1 MKSKLMVLLS
11 VVLAVL
17 LSSCAPEGESYSNT
31 VYQGRLENGTWE
43 SAPISFSQD
52 GKIYDNEVVQISVD
66 SGNVTFKLKNA
77 DIVSRS
83 TTYGEGNDLLDPYN
97 PDKTLVVRASYVN
110 DELSSIEID
119 GGFFLR
125 GIGSSFV
132 ITKVSST
139 PEKWEENYN
148 PVADL
153 NDFEF
158 IDNET
163 GVTLVKYNGDDP
175 YLIIPSTIE
184 GKAVTKIANGAFSGL
199 SYTSSSVSAPYDIVL
214 PDTLTTIEDNA
225 FSSIGIRKMTIPDSV
240 TTFGNA
246 FTDCLNLEE
255 LVIGSGVNAWPER
268 FNTNLKSLV
277 ISDKNEHLKVKDGLI
292 MSKDGKTLFA
302 YIPECTSKDLVI
314 PQSVENVGET
324 FFSVWS
330 PDYKFDSITIE
341 NNDNI
346 TVPGNS
352 TITMSEATLTI
363 NGSNVTFDVPIYV
376 NRIDIEESTVNASTL
391 DSTSISIVSSTIAPS
406 GTWAEVMV
414 KAYEEVYIDESEIKG
429 TLSVS
434 DKYLS
439 TANSYT
445 IKVLG
450 STLAYFNLNGK
461 TKLTSMDL
469 TGSKVEN
476 IYWTFSSP
484 VDITEI
490 KMPQSVTGYLRINIE
505 NADAV
510 IGNIDLPY
518 YEIYSDT
525 DEDTWI
531 FRINSDAE
539 VNVDYAEEYGEQPFS
554 RI

>member
-31 VYQGRLENGTWE
+31 VYQGRLGNGIWE

-52 GKIYDNEVVQISVD
+52 GKIHDNEVVQISVD

-184 GKAVTKIANGAFSGL
+184 GKAVTEIANGAFSGL
-199 SYTSSSVSAPYDIVL
+199 PYTSSSVSAPYDIVL

-225 FSSIGIRKMTIPDSV
+225 FSSVGIRTMTIPDSV

-255 LVIGSGVNAWPER
+255 LVIGSGVSKWPER

-277 ISDKNEHLKVKDGLI
+277 ISDANEYLKVENGLI

-376 NRIDIEESTVNASTL
+376 NKIDIEKSTVNASTL

-406 GTWAEVMV
+406 GTWAKVTV

-445 IKVLG
+445 IKVLD
-450 STLAYFNLNGK
+450 STLADFNLNGK

-525 DEDTWI
+525 DEDAWI

>member
-1 MKSKLMVLLS
+1 MVLLS

-31 VYQGRLENGTWE
+31 VYQGRLGNGIWE

-199 SYTSSSVSAPYDIVL
+199 PYTSSSVSAPYDIVL

-225 FSSIGIRKMTIPDSV
+225 FSSVGIRTMTIPDSV

-255 LVIGSGVNAWPER
+255 LVIGSGVSKWPER

-277 ISDKNEHLKVKDGLI
+277 ISDANEYLKVENGLI

-376 NRIDIEESTVNASTL
+376 NKIDIEKSTVNASTL

-406 GTWAEVMV
+406 GTWAKVTV

-445 IKVLG
+445 IKVLD
-450 STLAYFNLNGK
+450 STLADFNLNGK

>member
-1 MKSKLMVLLS
+1 MVLLS

-31 VYQGRLENGTWE
+31 VYQGRLGNGIWE

-184 GKAVTKIANGAFSGL
+184 GKAVTEIANGAFSGL
-199 SYTSSSVSAPYDIVL
+199 PYTSSSVSAPYDIVL

-225 FSSIGIRKMTIPDSV
+225 FSSVGIRTMTIPDSV

-255 LVIGSGVNAWPER
+255 LVIGSGVSKWPER

-277 ISDKNEHLKVKDGLI
+277 ISDANEYLKVENGLI

-376 NRIDIEESTVNASTL
+376 NKIDIEKSTVNASTL

-406 GTWAEVMV
+406 GTWAKVMV

-445 IKVLG
+445 IKVLD
-450 STLAYFNLNGK
+450 STLADFNLNGK

-525 DEDTWI
+525 DEDAWI

>member
-1 MKSKLMVLLS
+1 MVLLS

-31 VYQGRLENGTWE
+31 VYQGRLGNGIWE

-52 GKIYDNEVVQISVD
+52 GKIHDNEVVQISVD

-184 GKAVTKIANGAFSGL
+184 GKAVTEIANGAFSGL
-199 SYTSSSVSAPYDIVL
+199 PYTSSSVSAPYDIVL

-225 FSSIGIRKMTIPDSV
+225 FSSVGIRTMTIPDSV

-255 LVIGSGVNAWPER
+255 LVIGSGVSKWPER

-277 ISDKNEHLKVKDGLI
+277 ISDANEYLKVENGLI

-376 NRIDIEESTVNASTL
+376 NKIDIEKSTVNASTL

-406 GTWAEVMV
+406 GTWAKVTV

-445 IKVLG
+445 IKVLD
-450 STLAYFNLNGK
+450 STLADFNLNGK

-525 DEDTWI
+525 DEDAWI

>member
-31 VYQGRLENGTWE
+31 VYQGRLGNGIWE

-184 GKAVTKIANGAFSGL
+184 GKAVTEIANGAFSGL
-199 SYTSSSVSAPYDIVL
+199 PYTSSSVSAPYDIVL

-225 FSSIGIRKMTIPDSV
+225 FSSVGIRTMTIPDSV

-255 LVIGSGVNAWPER
+255 LVIGSGVSKWPER

-277 ISDKNEHLKVKDGLI
+277 ISDANEYLKVENGLI

-376 NRIDIEESTVNASTL
+376 NKIDIEKSTVNASTL

-406 GTWAEVMV
+406 GTWAKVMV

-445 IKVLG
+445 IKVLD
-450 STLAYFNLNGK
+450 STLADFNLNGK

-525 DEDTWI
+525 DEDAWI